1 MSVNSVNSLVIANY
15 LATCFMLG
23 SEFSSDVSSPCVSR
37 PKGNVDVI
45 IFKKQS
51 SFPEWSLHTF

>member
-1 MSVNSVNSLVIANY
+1 MSVNSVNSLVIANC

-23 SEFSSDVSSPCVSR
+23 SELSGDISSPCVSI

-51 SFPEWSLHTF
+51 SFPE